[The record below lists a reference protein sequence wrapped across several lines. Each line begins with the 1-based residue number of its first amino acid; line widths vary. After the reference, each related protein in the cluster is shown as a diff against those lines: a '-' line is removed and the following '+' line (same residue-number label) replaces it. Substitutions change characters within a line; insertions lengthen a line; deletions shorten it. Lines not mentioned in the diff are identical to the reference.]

1 MKRNFNQSNVMKFLT
16 TGMLTLAL
24 AALGQA
30 QQPPAPPSPPVPVP
44 PAPPAPG
51 GNEAADPTADPA
63 EAIGD
68 NSDPEAAAN
77 AILDALDNEAA
88 EGEDAPLAMDD
99 VIPMAD
105 LQLVNMPIEQF
116 LKIYADYVNRTILRQ
131 SALPNLNVTLEAQTP
146 LTLEE
151 AIQAMDSVLSLN
163 GYTTIP
169 VGEKFI
175 SFVPSANAL
184 QEGAAFSTITDSN
197 ELPEANQFVTHIVQ
211 LKHLLPSEATA
222 MIQPMAKNPAGIVAL
237 DVSKTLV
244 LRDNSS
250 NVKRMLELLERVD
263 IKPDED
269 FKLKVIPIRY
279 GKVEEIYDSMQT
291 LITGQGGGSSRPS
304 SSSSR
309 TSSSRTTG
317 RTGTTSRTGTSSLQ
331 QNRTSSNP
339 SSSSS
344 SFRNRLQSIVNRA
357 SGDDIQILENAR
369 IVPDYRSN
377 SLIVFANDRDMAKI
391 DEIVKEVDS
400 ILAQVLIEAVIVNV
414 NLSDGMD
421 TGVNILMN
429 ESSGNNPNFITGSKN
444 GGPSMVANTPAP
456 TNPTVQPGQ
465 GGNFG
470 QGGNGGNAQVVAEA
484 TGNAVGTL
492 TSGMLS
498 GGFSYLSRYE
508 DGLDFAMSA
517 VANSSS
523 ARLMQTPRIQTSHAV
538 PATFFN
544 GERVPYQGS
553 SGYSSGYGGYGG
565 YGGGY
570 GGGYTQFL
578 DVGIT
583 LDVTPYITPDDLVV
597 MEIGQTISELV
608 GFVDIGGGQAEGGGN
623 KAPQTVEREANS
635 TISVKDGDTILLG
648 GYIRS
653 AKNNTESGVPFLKDI
668 PVLGNLFKNNSKQNK
683 RSELLVL
690 IRPTILKTP
699 EEAAIMSNK
708 ERLRLPGVREAEAEF
723 TEDERK
729 RLQKVERKLGSPSAS
744 KAEQKSALPPGRNN
758 NINPAH

>member
-1 MKRNFNQSNVMKFLT
+1 MKRNFNQSIVMKFLT
-16 TGMLTLAL
+16 TGLLTLAL

-44 PAPPAPG
+44 PTAPG

-63 EAIGD
+63 GAIGD

-146 LTLEE
+146 LTVEE

-309 TSSSRTTG
+309 TSSSRTSG

-344 SFRNRLQSIVNRA
+344 SSFRNRLQSIVNRA
-357 SGDDIQILENAR
+357 SGGEIQILENAR
-369 IVPDYRSN
+369 IVPDFRSN

-400 ILAQVLIEAVIVNV
+400 ILAQVLIEAIIVNV
-414 NLSDGMD
+414 SLSDGLD

-429 ESSGNNPNFITGSKN
+429 EAKGNNPNFITGSRA
-444 GGPSMVANTPAP
+444 GGPSTMVANAPVATTP
-456 TNPTVQPGQ
+456 NVQPGQ

-470 QGGNGGNAQVVAEA
+470 QGGNVEVAAEA
-484 TGNAVGTL
+484 TGNAIGTL
-492 TSGMLS
+492 SSSMLS

-517 VANSSS
+517 FASNTS
-523 ARLMQTPRIQTSHAV
+523 AKVMQTPRIQTSHAV

-553 SGYSSGYGGYGG
+553 SGYSSGYGGGYGG
-565 YGGGY
+565 YGGY

-597 MEIGQTISELV
+597 MEIAQTISELE
-608 GFVDIGGGQAEGGGN
+608 GFVDTGGGQVEGGGM
-623 KAPQTVEREANS
+623 KAPQTVEREATS
-635 TISVKDGDTILLG
+635 TIAVKDGDTILLG
-648 GYIRS
+648 GYIRA
-653 AKNNTESGVPFLKDI
+653 AKNDTESGVPFLKDI
-668 PVLGNLFKNNSKQNK
+668 PFLGNLFKNNSQQNK

-690 IRPTILKTP
+690 IRPTILNTP
-699 EEAAIMSNK
+699 EEAALMSTR
-708 ERLRLPGVREAEAEF
+708 ERMRLPGVREAEAEF

-729 RLQKVERKLGSPSAS
+729 RLQRVERKLGSPSGS
-744 KAEQKSALPPGRNN
+744 KSEQKSASPPGRNTN
-758 NINPAH
+758 VNPAH